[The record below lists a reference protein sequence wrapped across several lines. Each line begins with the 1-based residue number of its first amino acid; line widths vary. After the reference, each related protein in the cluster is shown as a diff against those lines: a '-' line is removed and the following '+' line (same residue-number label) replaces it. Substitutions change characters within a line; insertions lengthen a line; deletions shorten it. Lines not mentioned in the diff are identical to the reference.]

1 MIWHVVARDG
11 AEDDFAPNS
20 SANVPRLFVAFDR
33 HDDPNRM
40 RENVLENLQHEYGR
54 LPSPSVK
61 DLLRLAMAIY
71 AADLSIPRAFADDN
85 WTREIML
92 HLPVAASAQLA
103 G

>member
-11 AEDDFAPNS
+11 AADGFTPDL
-20 SANVPRLFVAFDR
+20 SADVPRLFVAFDR
-33 HDDPNRM
+33 HDDPVRM
-40 RENVLENLQHEYGR
+40 RENVLEKLHQEYGR

-85 WTREIML
+85 WTRDIML
-92 HLPVAASAQLA
+92 HP
-103 G
+103 